1 MKKLLAAMFVALLMV
16 GCGVNPSDLVV
27 PFWIQALEGEGS
39 RPSAASKIRKA
50 KREKSK
56 SLDLNSY
63 SITDLKPLARLKNL
77 ETLHLSHNN
86 ITDLSP
92 LAGLTNLENLN
103 AANNE
108 IADLKP
114 LAGLT
119 KLKGLYLRHN
129 KITDFSPLTGLPK
142 LEGFDIYG
150 CPHTVRHEEKTGTNN
165 WHLYWDLQSLMEYTD
180 HIRMLK
186 KAMPNCRIS
195 GLADGRTGDAQRRQA
210 LRGSM
215 SVGMPVGSWTGSY
228 EDGRKKIEVRFSR
241 GNGKPDG
248 KIASADAWKPN
259 GEKCPETKVKDG
271 NGVVVLYNEDG
282 TEEGR
287 LTYKVGERVFD

>member
-165 WHLYWDLQSLMEYTD
+165 WYLYWDLQSLMEYTD

-228 EDGRKKIEVRFSR
+228 EDGRKKL
-241 GNGKPDG
+241 
-248 KIASADAWKPN
+248 
-259 GEKCPETKVKDG
+259 KCGFRE
-271 NGVVVLYNEDG
+271 G
-282 TEEGR
+282 TVNQTGR
-287 LTYKVGERVFD
+287 LRLPMHGNPMARSVPRPK